1 MNYFNVDFDTIA
13 SKDGLK
19 NKKEFFSFRLSAK
32 QFGLNPGPYVIYP
45 GMTNRELICIPMY
58 RFKELE
64 EKFYK
69 LSEKRNNSD
78 HEKSVKQKN
87 LKQYMSEQECDEL
100 SRLRGILTNSY
111 LFMINSYS
119 TVITLPYKYISI
131 LRIKEDYLKF
141 ISADSNEFLLV
152 NSADAWRY
160 AENKNYRYD
169 VGRNKK
175 SI

>member
-1 MNYFNVDFDTIA
+1 
-13 SKDGLK
+13 
-19 NKKEFFSFRLSAK
+19 
-32 QFGLNPGPYVIYP
+32 
-45 GMTNRELICIPMY
+45 
-58 RFKELE
+58 
-64 EKFYK
+64 
-69 LSEKRNNSD
+69 
-78 HEKSVKQKN
+78 
-87 LKQYMSEQECDEL
+87 MSEQECDEL
-100 SRLRGILTNSY
+100 SRLRGLLTNSY
-111 LFMINSYS
+111 LLMINSYS

-175 SI
+175 AI

>member
-1 MNYFNVDFDTIA
+1 
-13 SKDGLK
+13 
-19 NKKEFFSFRLSAK
+19 
-32 QFGLNPGPYVIYP
+32 
-45 GMTNRELICIPMY
+45 
-58 RFKELE
+58 
-64 EKFYK
+64 
-69 LSEKRNNSD
+69 
-78 HEKSVKQKN
+78 
-87 LKQYMSEQECDEL
+87 MSEQECDEL

-131 LRIKEDYLKF
+131 LRIKEDYLKI

-175 SI
+175 AI